1 MIDLRF
7 ILIYSLMSYGISLK
21 LPCKLLF
28 KKCNNNLN
36 IIQQQSKLL
45 SLYMISYNNDNL
57 LDSISKDLYKA
68 LGYSITSTTNPSFL
82 WKESQNNL
90 GGGSGA
96 STGIIID
103 KNTKKEYFIKRIYGL
118 SGHQMLLSEYHGS
131 LEIYN
136 TNTIKIPKP
145 ICIGMNSI
153 NNYDESYLI
162 YEKIIFGGSCNPIDM
177 AEKLFNMHNCYSS
190 NGMFGWKMNNT
201 CGSTIQINTY
211 TSSWSEF
218 WDIYR
223 LGHILSLAKKDG
235 AVFPHE
241 VKLREKVKQILSAHD
256 CKPSLVHGD
265 LWSGN
270 QGCTTNGEPI
280 IFDPSVYVSE

>member
-1 MIDLRF
+1 MMYLRF
-7 ILIYSLMSYGISLK
+7 ILLYSFKIYGISFK
-21 LPCKLLF
+21 LPCRLLF
-28 KKCNNNLN
+28 KECNYNYNV
-36 IIQQQSKLL
+36 IKKSKFA

-57 LDSISKDLYKA
+57 LDLISKDLSKA
-68 LGYSITSTTNPSFL
+68 LHCSTTTATKPSL
-82 WKESQNNL
+82 MWKESHNNL
-90 GGGSGA
+90 SGGSGA

-103 KNTKKEYFIKRIYGL
+103 KNTKNEYFIKRIYGL
-118 SGHQMLLSEYHGS
+118 SGYQILLSEYHGS
-131 LEIYN
+131 FEIYN

-145 ICIGMNSI
+145 ICVGMNSI

-162 YEKIIFGGSCNPIDM
+162 YEKVLFGGSCNPIDM
-177 AEKLFNMHNCYSS
+177 AEKLYNMHNCYSS

-201 CGSTIQINTY
+201 CGSTVQINTY
-211 TSSWSEF
+211 TSSWSQF

-223 LGHILSLAKKDG
+223 LGHILSLAKLDG
-235 AVFPHE
+235 AVFPRE
-241 VKLREKVKQILSAHD
+241 VQLRQKVKQILSAHD

>member
-1 MIDLRF
+1 MMMMDLRF
-7 ILIYSLMSYGISLK
+7 ILIYSLVAYGRSLK
-21 LPCKLLF
+21 FPYRLF
-28 KKCNNNLN
+28 KNCNHNYNEIKQL
-36 IIQQQSKLL
+36 KLL
-45 SLYMISYNNDNL
+45 SLFMISYNNDNL
-57 LDSISKDLYKA
+57 LDSISKDLSKA
-68 LGYSITSTTNPSFL
+68 LGYSTTTTTKPSL
-82 WKESQNNL
+82 MWKESQNNL

-118 SGHQMLLSEYHGS
+118 SGYQMLLSEYHGS

-145 ICIGMNSI
+145 ICIGMNTI

-162 YEKIIFGGSCNPIDM
+162 YEKIIFGGYCNPIDM

-211 TSSWSEF
+211 TSSWVEF

-223 LGHILSLAKKDG
+223 LGHILSLAKQDG

-241 VKLREKVKQILSAHD
+241 VQLRQKVKQILSAHD

-280 IFDPSVYVSE
+280 IFDPSVYVSQ

>member
-1 MIDLRF
+1 MI
-7 ILIYSLMSYGISLK
+7 S
-21 LPCKLLF
+21 
-28 KKCNNNLN
+28 
-36 IIQQQSKLL
+36 
-45 SLYMISYNNDNL
+45 SYNNDNL
-57 LDSISKDLYKA
+57 LDSMSKDLCKA
-68 LGYSITSTTNPSFL
+68 LHCSTTTAIKPSL
-82 WKESQNNL
+82 MWKESHNNL
-90 GGGSGA
+90 SGGSGA

-103 KNTKKEYFIKRIYGL
+103 KNTKNEYFIKRIYGL
-118 SGHQMLLSEYHGS
+118 SGYQMLLSEYHGS

-162 YEKIIFGGSCNPIDM
+162 YEKIKFGGSCNPIDM
-177 AEKLFNMHNCYSS
+177 AEKLYNMHNFYSS

-218 WDIYR
+218 WDLYR
-223 LGHILSLAKKDG
+223 LGHILSLAKLDG
-235 AVFPHE
+235 AVFPRE
-241 VKLREKVKQILSAHD
+241 VQLRQKVKQILSAHD

-280 IFDPSVYVSE
+280 IFDPSVFVSE